1 MGPKGGGVPEAL
13 AGGCMLSDATYTPP
27 VPHTRSERN
36 HPASSGISRPDTA
49 STFRDVTLESMVFTD
64 GAGVSFSIS
73 RSGRPR
79 QRVDPCVPLYVCAQ
93 AHQLGCA
100 SALVKLGFCS
110 RNMRGRIR

>member
-1 MGPKGGGVPEAL
+1 MEGRRE
-13 AGGCMLSDATYTPP
+13 GGCPTPWRGLHAFRHDVHP
-27 VPHTRSERN
+27 PCAPHPIGTKPSRLIR
-36 HPASSGISRPDTA
+36 PFCPQTSSTIQ
-49 STFRDVTLESMVFTD
+49 DVTLTSMVFAD